1 MNKKQQKK
9 IDTIVDDLNFKIKV
23 ANYNNKNKNGSY
35 IYYTFCYVEI
45 FDVQHIPED
54 NRIEFSLGETYGEI
68 DLNDFCTIKELRKFL
83 KTVIFARSVQYEPY
97 SA

>member
-45 FDVQHIPED
+45 FDVQHIVNIYPGSYV
-54 NRIEFSLGETYGEI
+54 I
-68 DLNDFCTIKELRKFL
+68 NDSPL
-83 KTVIFARSVQYEPY
+83 
-97 SA
+97 